1 MRAPILPVGTR
12 VTAVIY
18 QDAFVQKLQDALNGR
33 GYSTGS
39 DAPGSYGPGTATAL
53 KRFQDD
59 HPVSTLRDQYYR
71 VIGYEVAACA
81 TYNALG
87 LLVHEV
93 YPVPGVTGSPQ
104 IVDLINALAA
114 GGHISLRCPGVPVE
128 PTEPS
133 KPDLGQKVFNLV
145 LLGSSVAAI
154 VIAVIALKKK

>member
-1 MRAPILPVGTR
+1 MRAPILPVGAK
-12 VTAVIY
+12 VTSVIY
-18 QDAFVQKLQDALNGR
+18 QDAFVQKLQDALNRR

-39 DAPGSYGPGTATAL
+39 DAPGSYGPGTAMAL

-71 VIGYEVAACA
+71 IIGYDVAACA

-93 YPVPGVTGSPQ
+93 YPVPNVTGSPQ

-114 GGHISLRCPGVPVE
+114 SGNISLRCPGVPVE
-128 PTEPS
+128 PAEPG
-133 KPDLGQKVFNLV
+133 KPKLGQKIFNLV
-145 LLGSSVAAI
+145 VLGSSLAAI
-154 VIAVIALKKK
+154 AIGIIALKRR